1 MGRNNSDFH
10 EGKDPSWPSVEAAK
24 TMGYIT
30 NEEAMDLAP
39 GMYKGSEHLLKPEPQ
54 VIIDREHKR
63 AGLKDEE

>member
-39 GMYKGSEHLLKPEPQ
+39 GLYKGSEHLLKPEPQ